1 MQKKKG
7 GTCVRGILLFKK
19 KKRIFRHICLCYGV
33 IINSISV
40 ERAAKKVDV
49 T

>member
-1 MQKKKG
+1 MQKKRRDLC
-7 GTCVRGILLFKK
+7 TWDFAVLK
-19 KKRIFRHICLCYGV
+19 KKRIFRHICLCYEV

>member
-1 MQKKKG
+1 MQKKEG
-7 GTCVRGILLFKK
+7 HVYVGFCCLKK
-19 KKRIFRHICLCYGV
+19 KKIFFRHISLCCGV

>member
-1 MQKKKG
+1 MC
-7 GTCVRGILLFKK
+7 TWDFAVKK
-19 KKRIFRHICLCYGV
+19 KKKIFFRHISLCCGV

>member
-1 MQKKKG
+1 MC
-7 GTCVRGILLFKK
+7 TWDFAV
-19 KKRIFRHICLCYGV
+19 RHISLCCGV

>member
-1 MQKKKG
+1 MCTWDFAVKKK
-7 GTCVRGILLFKK
+7 IF
-19 KKRIFRHICLCYGV
+19 FRHISLCCGV